1 MKMFSS
7 YHTFSLLAIAL
18 VLAFA
23 VPLKA
28 QNTAED
34 YLKAHN
40 RARARV
46 GVGPLVWNTTV
57 ADYALSY
64 AKQRLDCRLIL
75 SNGPYGEVLVLGA
88 TDLSAEEAVTVM
100 VNQGA
105 DYFYDTN
112 TCREGK
118 RCEAYKQVV
127 WRKTVSLGCARVINC
142 ANGGSLTICNYDPA
156 GNVAG
161 ERPF

>member
-1 MKMFSS
+1 MFNS
-7 YHTFSLLAIAL
+7 YHTFSLLAIAI

-23 VPLKA
+23 GPLKA
-28 QNTAED
+28 QHTADD

-40 RARARV
+40 SARALV
-46 GVGPLVWNTTV
+46 GVGPLIWNETV
-57 ADYALSY
+57 AAYAFNY
-64 AKQRLDCRLIL
+64 AKQRLDCRLIV
-75 SNGPYGEVLVLGA
+75 SNGPYGEVLVSST

-100 VNQGA
+100 VSQKA

-118 RCEAYKQVV
+118 RCDSYTQVV

-142 ANGGSLTICNYDPA
+142 ANGGFLTICNYDPI
-156 GNVAG
+156 GNVPG
-161 ERPF
+161 EKPF